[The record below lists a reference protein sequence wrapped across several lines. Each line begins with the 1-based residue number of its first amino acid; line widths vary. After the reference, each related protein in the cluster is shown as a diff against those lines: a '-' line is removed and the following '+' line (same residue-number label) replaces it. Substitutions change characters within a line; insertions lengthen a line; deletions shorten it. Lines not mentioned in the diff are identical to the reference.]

1 MGKLPSFFVSFSQNL
16 SPARKFITN
25 WLVRL
30 ALFATLIQIV
40 GDKNGLILVP
50 SGFVGNTF
58 QLGKSPLFVQ
68 AETEQRV
75 EVAEP
80 RAGSLLR
87 SAAQEMQIFVDGRV
101 IDPLTVRH

>member
-1 MGKLPSFFVSFSQNL
+1 MSYWHICPVFFVSFSQNL
-16 SPARKFITN
+16 SPARKIITN

-30 ALFATLIQIV
+30 ALFATLIQVV
-40 GDKNGLILVP
+40 GNKNGLILVP
-50 SGFVGNTF
+50 SGLVGNAF

-68 AETEQRV
+68 TETEQRV

-87 SAAQEMQIFVDGRV
+87 AAAQEVQEIDG
-101 IDPLTVRH
+101 